1 MLAST
6 YFDLPLRKNVAKK
19 IKHQHGFAKE
29 TNMSQLLKKKKR
41 ERALA
46 TATKKKALSYSSITC
61 VTALS
66 NKDKMKQHMLDNK

>member
-1 MLAST
+1 MGLQ
-6 YFDLPLRKNVAKK
+6 RKPTCPN
-19 IKHQHGFAKE
+19 F
-29 TNMSQLLKKKKR
+29 LKKK

>member
-41 ERALA
+41 ALA